1 MSLRAL
7 IVDDE
12 ALARTR
18 MNRLLSCD
26 PEIEISGECRNSRE
40 AYAFLNSRQV
50 DVVFLD
56 IQMPGENGF
65 DLIEKIGIRKMPV
78 TVFVTAHNDYAIRA
92 FEVHA
97 LDYLTKPIEQ
107 ERLVSTI
114 EHVKQRVRERMR
126 EQANVGYSGNFEEA
140 LRSVLASLASSSQSK
155 VPYTKRLL
163 VPDGAK
169 TTFIDVETIEWV
181 EAADYYIRIHS
192 GQKEF
197 LLRESMKD
205 LAAALDPSSFVR
217 IHRSAIV
224 NLACV
229 REVFREGRG
238 DGTVILSSGHR
249 LPMSTVGWKALL
261 ASGRS

>member
-18 MNRLLSCD
+18 MNRLLSGD
-26 PEIEISGECRNSRE
+26 PEIEVSGECRNSRE
-40 AYAFLNSRQV
+40 AYAFLSSRPV

-65 DLIEKIGIRKMPV
+65 DLIERVGVREMPV
-78 TVFVTAHNDYAIRA
+78 TVFVTAHNHHAVRA

-107 ERLVSTI
+107 ERLASTI
-114 EHVKQRVRERMR
+114 ERVKERVRERNR
-126 EQANVGYSGNFEEA
+126 EQASASYRNDLEET
-140 LRSVLASLASSSQSK
+140 LRSMFASLGSASQ
-155 VPYTKRLL
+155 PPATYAKRLL

-169 TTFIDVETIEWV
+169 TTFLDVEAIEWI
-181 EAADYYIRIHS
+181 EAADYYVRIHS
-192 GQKEF
+192 GHKEF

-205 LAAALDPSSFVR
+205 LAATLDPSRFVR

-224 NLACV
+224 NLTCV

-238 DGTVILSSGHR
+238 DGTVILASGDR
-249 LPMSTVGWKALL
+249 LPMSSMGWKALL
-261 ASGRS
+261 VSGRK

>member
-18 MNRLLSCD
+18 MNRLLSGD

-40 AYAFLNSRQV
+40 AYAFLSSQTV

-65 DLIEKIGIRKMPV
+65 DLIEKIGFRKMPV
-78 TVFVTAHNDYAIRA
+78 TVFVTAHNHYAIRA

-107 ERLVSTI
+107 ERLASTI
-114 EHVKQRVRERMR
+114 EHVKQRVRERTGEHPSVSYR
-126 EQANVGYSGNFEEA
+126 GDLEET
-140 LRSVLASLASSSQSK
+140 LRSMLASLGPSSQTVS
-155 VPYTKRLL
+155 YTKRLL

-169 TTFIDVETIEWV
+169 TTFIDVETIEWI
-181 EAADYYIRIHS
+181 EAADYYVRIHS

-205 LAAALDPSSFVR
+205 LAAALDPSRFVR

-238 DGTVILSSGHR
+238 DGTVVLSGGRR
-249 LPMSTVGWKALL
+249 LPMSSVGWKALL

>member
-18 MNRLLSCD
+18 MSRLLSCD

-40 AYAFLNSRQV
+40 AYTFLSTRPV

-78 TVFVTAHNDYAIRA
+78 TVFVTAHNHYAIRA

-107 ERLVSTI
+107 ERLASTI
-114 EHVKQRVRERMR
+114 EHVKQRIRERTG
-126 EQANVGYSGNFEEA
+126 EQPPVSYRGDLEET
-140 LRSVLASLASSSQSK
+140 LRSMLASLGFSSQTA
-155 VPYTKRLL
+155 PYTKRLL

-169 TTFIDVETIEWV
+169 TTFIDVETIEWI
-181 EAADYYIRIHS
+181 EAADYYVRIHT

-205 LAAALDPSSFVR
+205 LAAALAPSRFVR

-249 LPMSTVGWKALL
+249 LPMSTMGWKALL